1 MEIMKNEPAAN
12 PTALSFMYL
21 KMCTDD
27 FTSKVVSQGSSG
39 KVYFGCDKEIGIK
52 IVVKRINL
60 KIPDQEAMDKII
72 LRIKQEIAVRI
83 CNAYINYPVVLPNYP
98 DTVLISLV
106 QVIKRFRHPNI
117 EIFYGYNVL
126 AKQRSQFLVYE
137 YLPNGS
143 LATFWNDEKSR
154 TRLPSQVRLSI
165 MFQLARSLHFLHSG
179 GCNNIAV
186 FHRDIKSGNICL
198 TDEYAPK
205 LIDFG
210 LAKLVHEHTGVV
222 MGKSIGAAVYG
233 TPGYICP
240 VYSRGQSPYT
250 AACDVFS
257 IGVVFAELIVGS
269 LQSGRSSN
277 DGQRLGDFFARYIK
291 DDDDEPVRNGWKILK
306 RDADKLA
313 KWSDDTLERLCK
325 IAVECMATSPK
336 HRISTNALVQGLSE
350 ISSQDFTSRCNSGN
364 KGTALYSVSNLT
376 NLGRKSEKKKD
387 AENVRPSYQ
396 KCVLCNRSTSNNVKC
411 IDGHRTCAQCI
422 EHEIQFRMGDSGNQA
437 RCKCGLVIDDDALSA
452 KISTATYNGYT
463 QQRSQQRVT
472 EEKMIDEFK
481 SPESATS
488 NISERNHD
496 EVMVSLKGIKSNIQR
511 VLEGLAY
518 VTVNSVQQCP
528 TIVWLVPADR
538 SAGKTAKD
546 WKKWAKNGTEKKY
559 DLYFVCQH
567 SFEVVE
573 TKISIV
579 VTRFWLAQVAPVLVL
594 SMFLLRKAA
603 TIGGLPPLP
612 FPIST
617 LSRVDQISLNEE
629 FVMDLLDP
637 WTFELLETFKATF
650 AQGSDLPYS
659 VSSRLSSLTE
669 KSYEGIVLQA
679 ASLKQCHWKH
689 SMEPVTNPRGSII
702 WIKNDYRDFY

>member
-1 MEIMKNEPAAN
+1 
-12 PTALSFMYL
+12 
-21 KMCTDD
+21 
-27 FTSKVVSQGSSG
+27 
-39 KVYFGCDKEIGIK
+39 
-52 IVVKRINL
+52 
-60 KIPDQEAMDKII
+60 
-72 LRIKQEIAVRI
+72 
-83 CNAYINYPVVLPNYP
+83 
-98 DTVLISLV
+98 
-106 QVIKRFRHPNI
+106 
-117 EIFYGYNVL
+117 
-126 AKQRSQFLVYE
+126 
-137 YLPNGS
+137 
-143 LATFWNDEKSR
+143 
-154 TRLPSQVRLSI
+154 
-165 MFQLARSLHFLHSG
+165 
-179 GCNNIAV
+179 
-186 FHRDIKSGNICL
+186 
-198 TDEYAPK
+198 
-205 LIDFG
+205 
-210 LAKLVHEHTGVV
+210 
-222 MGKSIGAAVYG
+222 
-233 TPGYICP
+233 
-240 VYSRGQSPYT
+240 
-250 AACDVFS
+250 
-257 IGVVFAELIVGS
+257 
-269 LQSGRSSN
+269 
-277 DGQRLGDFFARYIK
+277 
-291 DDDDEPVRNGWKILK
+291 
-306 RDADKLA
+306 
-313 KWSDDTLERLCK
+313 
-325 IAVECMATSPK
+325 
-336 HRISTNALVQGLSE
+336 
-350 ISSQDFTSRCNSGN
+350 
-364 KGTALYSVSNLT
+364 
-376 NLGRKSEKKKD
+376 
-387 AENVRPSYQ
+387 
-396 KCVLCNRSTSNNVKC
+396 
-411 IDGHRTCAQCI
+411 
-422 EHEIQFRMGDSGNQA
+422 
-437 RCKCGLVIDDDALSA
+437 
-452 KISTATYNGYT
+452 
-463 QQRSQQRVT
+463 
-472 EEKMIDEFK
+472 MIDEFK

-573 TKISIV
+573 TKITIV